1 MNAPAAPGPVSRLVQ
16 RLILLAAAAMLLLAV
31 WWAVGAWRDWQRG
44 YDPETVVAASLQ
56 GLQEQNVLVPFTAR
70 YVAVVTSTQSR
81 LGLSAK
87 KTLIMPGTVR
97 YELDLGSLKQSDL
110 DWNGDT
116 NALTVTLPPLRL
128 AGPEID
134 IDAISAFR
142 DGVILLTLTDAEKTL
157 DAANRKAA
165 QEELIRQAK
174 GATPMRLARGAART
188 AVEQSFAMPLK
199 AAGIDARVTARF
211 ADTPAG

>member
-1 MNAPAAPGPVSRLVQ
+1 MTSTPARLAP
-16 RLILLAAAAMLLLAV
+16 RLILLAAAALLLVAV
-31 WWAVGAWRDWQRG
+31 WWAVAAWQDWQKG

-70 YVAVVTSTQSR
+70 YDAVVTSTQSR

-97 YELDLGSLKQSDL
+97 YELDLGKLKQSDL
-110 DWNGDT
+110 DWDAAT

-134 IDAISAFR
+134 IDAISEYR
-142 DGVILLTLTDAEKTL
+142 DGEILLTLTDAERTL
-157 DAANRKAA
+157 DAANRKRA
-165 QEELIRQAK
+165 QEELIAQAK
-174 GATPMRLARGAART
+174 GATPMRLAQGAART

-199 AAGIDARVTARF
+199 AAGIDAKVTARF
-211 ADTPAG
+211 ADAPTG

>member
-1 MNAPAAPGPVSRLVQ
+1 MSKGLFRTALVA
-16 RLILLAAAAMLLLAV
+16 ILAIALFFG
-31 WWAVGAWRDWQRG
+31 WRAWQDWQRG

-56 GLQEQNVLVPFTAR
+56 GLREQNVLVPFTAR

-87 KTLIMPGTVR
+87 KTMIMPGTVR
-97 YELDLGSLKQSDL
+97 YELDLGKLKQSDL
-110 DWNGDT
+110 DWDAAT

-134 IDAISAFR
+134 IDAISEYR
-142 DGVILLTLTDAEKTL
+142 DGEILLTLTDAERTL
-157 DAANRKAA
+157 DAANRKRA
-165 QEELIRQAK
+165 QEELIAQAK
-174 GATPMRLARGAART
+174 GATPMRLAQGAART

-199 AAGIDARVTARF
+199 AAGIDAKVTARF
-211 ADTPAG
+211 AGAPTG

>member
-1 MNAPAAPGPVSRLVQ
+1 MTDTAPAPRLLS
-16 RLILLAAAAMLLLAV
+16 RLILLAAAALFALAV
-31 WWAVGAWRDWQRG
+31 WWSVSAWRDWQRG
-44 YDPETVVAASLQ
+44 YDPQTVVAASLQ

-70 YVAVVTSTQSR
+70 YVAVVTSTQTR
-81 LGLSAK
+81 LGLEAK

-134 IDAISAFR
+134 IDAISEFR

-165 QEELIRQAK
+165 QEELIKQAK
-174 GATPMRLARGAART
+174 GTTPMRLARNAAQT

-199 AAGIDARVTARF
+199 AAGIDAKVTARF
-211 ADTPAG
+211 AGE

>member
-1 MNAPAAPGPVSRLVQ
+1 MSKGPFRAALVA
-16 RLILLAAAAMLLLAV
+16 ILALALFFG
-31 WWAVGAWRDWQRG
+31 WRAWQDWQRG

-56 GLQEQNVLVPFTAR
+56 GLQEQNILVPFTAR

-97 YELDLGSLKQSDL
+97 YELDLGKLKQSDL
-110 DWNGDT
+110 DWDAAA

-134 IDAISAFR
+134 IDAISEYR
-142 DGVILLTLTDAEKTL
+142 DGEILLTLTDAEQTL
-157 DAANRKAA
+157 DAANRKRA
-165 QEELIRQAK
+165 QEELIKQAK
-174 GATPMRLARGAART
+174 GTTPMRLAQGAART
-188 AVEQSFAMPLK
+188 AIEQSFAMPLK
-199 AAGIDARVTARF
+199 AAGIDAKVTARF
-211 ADTPAG
+211 AGAPAG

>member
-1 MNAPAAPGPVSRLVQ
+1 MNKGPFRAAIVA
-16 RLILLAAAAMLLLAV
+16 ILALALFFG
-31 WWAVGAWRDWQRG
+31 WRAWQDWQRG

-81 LGLSAK
+81 LGFSAK

-97 YELDLGSLKQSDL
+97 YELDLGKLKQSDL
-110 DWNGDT
+110 DWDAAT

-134 IDAISAFR
+134 IDAISEFR
-142 DGVILLTLTDAEKTL
+142 DGEILLTLTDAEQTL
-157 DAANRKAA
+157 DAANRKRA
-165 QEELIRQAK
+165 QEELIKQAK
-174 GATPMRLARGAART
+174 GTTPRRLAQGAART
-188 AVEQSFAMPLK
+188 AIEQSFAMPLK
-199 AAGIDARVTARF
+199 AAGIDAKVTARF
-211 ADTPAG
+211 ANASTG

>member
-1 MNAPAAPGPVSRLVQ
+1 MSKGLFRAAVVA
-16 RLILLAAAAMLLLAV
+16 ILALALFFG
-31 WWAVGAWRDWQRG
+31 WRAWQGWQRG

-97 YELDLGSLKQSDL
+97 YELDLGKLKQSDL
-110 DWNGDT
+110 DWDAAT

-134 IDAISAFR
+134 IDAISEYR
-142 DGVILLTLTDAEKTL
+142 DGEILLTLTDAERVL
-157 DAANRKAA
+157 DAANRKRA
-165 QEELIRQAK
+165 QEELIKQAK
-174 GATPMRLARGAART
+174 GSTPMRLAQGAART

-199 AAGIDARVTARF
+199 AAGIDAKVTARF
-211 ADTPAG
+211 ADAPSAG

>member
-1 MNAPAAPGPVSRLVQ
+1 MTTSPARLAP
-16 RLILLAAAAMLLLAV
+16 RLILLAAAALLLIAV
-31 WWAVGAWRDWQRG
+31 WWAVAAWQDWQKG

-81 LGLSAK
+81 MGLSAK

-97 YELDLGSLKQSDL
+97 YELDLGKLRQSDL
-110 DWNGDT
+110 DWDAAT
-116 NALTVTLPPLRL
+116 SALTVTLPPLRL

-134 IDAISAFR
+134 IDAISEYR
-142 DGVILLTLTDAEKTL
+142 DGEILLTLTDAERTL
-157 DAANRKAA
+157 DAANRKRA
-165 QEELIRQAK
+165 QEELIAQAK
-174 GATPMRLARGAART
+174 GATPMRLAQGAART

-199 AAGIDARVTARF
+199 AAGIDAKVTARF
-211 ADTPAG
+211 ADAPTG

>member
-1 MNAPAAPGPVSRLVQ
+1 MNKGLFRTALVA
-16 RLILLAAAAMLLLAV
+16 ILVLALFFG
-31 WWAVGAWRDWQRG
+31 WRAWQDWQRG
-44 YDPETVVAASLQ
+44 YDPQTVVAASLQ

-87 KTLIMPGTVR
+87 KTMIMPGTVR
-97 YELDLGSLKQSDL
+97 YELDLGKLKQSDL
-110 DWNGDT
+110 DWDAAT

-134 IDAISAFR
+134 IDAISEYR
-142 DGVILLTLTDAEKTL
+142 DGEILLTLTDAERTL
-157 DAANRKAA
+157 DAANRKRA
-165 QEELIRQAK
+165 QEELIAQAK
-174 GATPMRLARGAART
+174 GATPMRLAQGAART

-199 AAGIDARVTARF
+199 AAGIDAKVTARF
-211 ADTPAG
+211 ARAPIG